1 MRQSLLLVKTVRHP
15 AVWMIALMLLI
26 GSVILAQDATPQT
39 GASISFDNGVVT
51 EITAEG
57 VVVNGLTILI
67 APGILDDDTA
77 PIEVGT
83 VLDVDG
89 MLRPDGTVVAVAID
103 VADDDD
109 NDDDDISVTATAD
122 VIETATATPTETANT
137 ATPDASG
144 TPIATPTDTVS
155 TDEFIIVVEG
165 PVQQINVNV
174 ITIYNLDIALERDAP
189 ALTVIR
195 IGDVVRVEGVLPGDD
210 DDDGDGSQVN
220 LPTTVIIAVNITFIS
235 VDVIVVDGIIWRDSG
250 DCTNAPSVAVQD
262 AGGGTEWLIRCN
274 RPQASG
280 GGNSGGGSRSGGGGG
295 GGNDDDD

>member
-1 MRQSLLLVKTVRHP
+1 
-15 AVWMIALMLLI
+15 MLLI
-26 GSVILAQDATPQT
+26 GSVIQAQDATPQT
-39 GASISFDNGVVT
+39 GASISFDDGVVT

-67 APGILDDDTA
+67 APGILDDDTD

-89 MLRPDGTVVAVAID
+89 VLRPDGTVVAVTID

-122 VIETATATPTETANT
+122 VIETATATPIETANT
-137 ATPDASG
+137 VTPDASG
-144 TPIATPTDTVS
+144 TPSATPTDTVS

-210 DDDGDGSQVN
+210 DNDDDDGDGSQVD
-220 LPTTVIIAVNITFIS
+220 LPITVIIAVNITFIS
-235 VDVIVVDGIIWRDSG
+235 VEVIVVDGIIWRDSG
-250 DCTNAPSVAVQD
+250 DCTNAPPVAVQD

-274 RPQASG
+274 QPQASGGNSG
-280 GGNSGGGSRSGGGGG
+280 GGNSGGGSGGGGG
-295 GGNDDDD
+295 GGGGGDNDDDD